1 MPKCYNNS
9 KTKAQV
15 MENLRIMENMSYLWD
30 TPSDVALKLAGK
42 IKEIRRRKKI
52 TQKELAG
59 RSNVS
64 YATLRKFEKTG
75 QISLESFIKLTMELG
90 LIQEINN
97 LFTEPVYS
105 SIEEVIN
112 ASK

>member
-1 MPKCYNNS
+1 
-9 KTKAQV
+9 
-15 MENLRIMENMSYLWD
+15 MENMSYLWD

-97 LFTEPVYS
+97 LFTEPVYN

-112 ASK
+112 ANK

>member
-1 MPKCYNNS
+1 MDNTNY
-9 KTKAQV
+9 
-15 MENLRIMENMSYLWD
+15 IWD
-30 TPSDVALKLAGK
+30 TPSDVAMKLAK
-42 IKEIRRRKKI
+42 RIKEIRRRKKI

-90 LIQEINN
+90 LIQEINS
-97 LFTEPVYS
+97 LFAEPVYN

>member
-1 MPKCYNNS
+1 MDQMNF
-9 KTKAQV
+9 
-15 MENLRIMENMSYLWD
+15 LWD
-30 TPSDVALKLAGK
+30 TPSDVALRLAKK
-42 IKEIRRRKKI
+42 IKDIRKRKKI

-75 QISLESFIKLTMELG
+75 QISLESFIKITMELG

>member
-1 MPKCYNNS
+1 MDVNIN
-9 KTKAQV
+9 
-15 MENLRIMENMSYLWD
+15 YLWD
-30 TPSDVALKLAGK
+30 TPTDVAMRLASRLKS
-42 IKEIRRRKKI
+42 IRKRKKI
-52 TQKELAG
+52 TQNELAG

-75 QISLESFIKLTMELG
+75 QISLESFIKLAMELG
-90 LIQEINN
+90 VIQELNS
-97 LFTEPVYS
+97 LFTEPVYT

>member
-1 MPKCYNNS
+1 MDQMNF
-9 KTKAQV
+9 
-15 MENLRIMENMSYLWD
+15 LWD
-30 TPSDVALKLAGK
+30 TPSDVTLRLARK
-42 IKEIRRRKKI
+42 IKDIRKRKKI

>member
-1 MPKCYNNS
+1 MDVNIN
-9 KTKAQV
+9 
-15 MENLRIMENMSYLWD
+15 YLWD
-30 TPSDVALKLAGK
+30 TPTDVAMRLASRLKS
-42 IKEIRRRKKI
+42 IRKRKKI

-75 QISLESFIKLTMELG
+75 QISLESFIKLAMELG
-90 LIQEINN
+90 VIQELNS
-97 LFTEPVYS
+97 LFTEPVYT

>member
-1 MPKCYNNS
+1 MHNCYNSSIRKDVTMNDL
-9 KTKAQV
+9 
-15 MENLRIMENMSYLWD
+15 NYLWD
-30 TPSDVALKLAGK
+30 TPSDVALKLANR
-42 IKEIRRRKKI
+42 IKDIRKRKKI

-90 LIQEINN
+90 LIQEINS
-97 LFTEPVYS
+97 LFTEPVYN

-112 ASK
+112 ANK

>member
-1 MPKCYNNS
+1 MDQLNF
-9 KTKAQV
+9 
-15 MENLRIMENMSYLWD
+15 LWD
-30 TPSDVALKLAGK
+30 TPSDVALRLATK
-42 IKEIRRRKKI
+42 MKDIRKRKKI